1 MKMSHSKEIDMQPK
15 RRGRPPKSAQ
25 QKAQAAAAR
34 RDGDL
39 FLMSA
44 EVDALRFNL
53 TKSQAVI
60 EYLEGRLALIRDKY
74 EDTSI

>member
-1 MKMSHSKEIDMQPK
+1 MQK
-15 RRGRPPKSAQ
+15 RRGRPPKSIQ
-25 QKAQAAAAR
+25 EKARAAAAR
-34 RDGDL
+34 RDGEL
-39 FLMSA
+39 ELLRA

-60 EYLEGRLALIRDKY
+60 EYLESRLALVRDRY

>member
-1 MKMSHSKEIDMQPK
+1 MKTYPFKEIDMQK
-15 RRGRPPKSAQ
+15 RRGRPPKSIQ
-25 QKAQAAAAR
+25 EKVQAAAAR
-34 RDGDL
+34 RDGEL
-39 FLMSA
+39 ELLRA

-60 EYLEGRLALIRDKY
+60 EYLEGRLSLIRGRY